1 MSGTLR
7 AMAYIKP
14 PPLDPGVQPALRF
27 VRDRHGDVRT
37 GVEIAVTSPP
47 RMTTSFRHWQCLT
60 IDAGSRLAVNDA
72 RIAVRPNAARA
83 CRHDVQNEAKG
94 ATRTF
99 DSIRITYQSIQRCWT
114 QK

>member
-14 PPLDPGVQPALRF
+14 PALNRSVQPALRS

-37 GVEIAVTSPP
+37 GIEIAVTSPP

-60 IDAGSRLAVNDA
+60 IDVGSSVAANDA
-72 RIAVRPNAARA
+72 RIAVRLNAARER
-83 CRHDVQNEAKG
+83 RHDVQNESRVRQAL
-94 ATRTF
+94 
-99 DSIRITYQSIQRCWT
+99 SIRSG
-114 QK
+114 